1 MLVKTA
7 AVFGANGVIG
17 NAICQKFLIEKYNVY
32 AIGRSVSL
40 QNKETQGIT
49 YVNWDPLKDDTLP
62 AAMNCRNLLAA
73 VVWAQG
79 SNSNDD
85 IYDFN
90 LKAHEAMYA
99 ANVTYIMQSLHRLI
113 AGEVLAESVRL
124 CIISSVWQ
132 NIARQKKLS
141 YCVTKSAIQ
150 GLVQSLSVDLGRIGC
165 MVNAVLPGALDTPMT
180 RQNLSCDQINSLR
193 TATPLRSLPELHDV
207 TGLVDFLCS
216 DRNTGITGQFIAADR
231 GFSNARFI

>member
-1 MLVKTA
+1 MSTKTV

-17 NAICQKFLIEKYNVY
+17 NAICQKFLTEQYNVF

-40 QNKETQGIT
+40 QNNEIQGLT
-49 YVNWDPLKDDTLP
+49 YINWDPLKDDSLP
-62 AAMNCRNLLAA
+62 ADMNCRNLLAA

-79 SNSNDD
+79 SNANDD
-85 IYDFN
+85 IYGFN
-90 LKAHEAMYA
+90 LKEHEAMYA

-113 AGEVLAESVRL
+113 FGDVLAETVRL

-141 YCVTKSAIQ
+141 YCVTKSALQ
-150 GLVQSLSVDLGRIGC
+150 GLVQSLSVDLGSNGF

-180 RQNLSCDQINSLR
+180 RQNLSFDQMNNLR
-193 TATPLRSLPELHDV
+193 LATPLGSLPELQDV
-207 TGLVDFLCS
+207 TSLVEFLCS

-231 GFSNARFI
+231 GFSNARFL